1 MKIVITVS
9 QYQKIVFNLL
19 DTLYGPNISV
29 KKDEEIFEIL
39 SDHGEEIF
47 RVYTKQG
54 KSKGCKRDMLVLS
67 QTIEEIERYLPPA
80 VLRKKLFSRTIL
92 SYVLIFLMKYIIMM
106 KLISKIDIG
115 LTLKKIKRQ
124 QLSKSPYIR
133 SGFYF
138 LYIYL
143 IWT

>member
-54 KSKGCKRDMLVLS
+54 KSKGCKKDMLVLS
-67 QTIEEIERYLPPA
+67 QTIEEIEKYLPPA

-92 SYVLIFLMKYIIMM
+92 SYVNEKTNLD
-106 KLISKIDIG
+106 IDCIDFPYEIYNNDE
-115 LTLKKIKRQ
+115 TYFENRYRFNVKKNK
-124 QLSKSPYIR
+124 K
-133 SGFYF
+133 
-138 LYIYL
+138 
-143 IWT
+143 TTTK

>member
-92 SYVLIFLMKYIIMM
+92 SYVNEKTNLD
-106 KLISKIDIG
+106 IDCIDFPYEIYNNDE
-115 LTLKKIKRQ
+115 TYFENRYRFNVKKNK
-124 QLSKSPYIR
+124 K
-133 SGFYF
+133 
-138 LYIYL
+138 
-143 IWT
+143 TTTK

>member
-92 SYVLIFLMKYIIMM
+92 SYVNEKTNLD
-106 KLISKIDIG
+106 IDCIDFPYEIYNRFNV
-115 LTLKKIKRQ
+115 KKNK
-124 QLSKSPYIR
+124 K
-133 SGFYF
+133 
-138 LYIYL
+138 
-143 IWT
+143 TTTK